1 MKKTIFALFAVASM
15 AVATAADYTNGVF
28 VLNEDWYGHN
38 PSSINYYGYADSAF
52 TFNIYKLQN
61 EGLTLGNTTQFA
73 QLYGDNIYFMSKQNW
88 GSSAG
93 RLIVADAK
101 TLVRKC
107 SIEALGADG
116 RSYCGVTPAKGY
128 VGTASGLYVFDQVN
142 LKLGSKIEG
151 TDYEIGDMI
160 RVGNYVY
167 AVAGGAQL
175 LVINPETDNVVKS
188 ISISKLST
196 VFVSNSGNVYANVNS
211 ASWGLPSSSATE
223 QFLRIDPKTLE
234 VADTIKVPMAAQ
246 NAAFAWKH
254 TAPAVDPEADAIYY
268 SPAESS
274 SIICKYDF
282 KTGEFTK
289 EFATFPSGH
298 IMYGAVVGVDPH
310 NGDLLATTMEGYS
323 STNYWLEVFDR
334 TTGALKKSVAL
345 SKANY
350 WFPSMLFYPDTQ
362 MPVINIDD
370 CNIEVNSGAHYNLLT
385 TVTDAD
391 NQAALIITT
400 AESADSTVATAEVDG
415 FTLTLKGVASGSTTV
430 KVTACSNGKTVTR
443 DVKVK
448 VGSATGVSD
457 VDANREVASV
467 TYYNV
472 AGVAQTT
479 PFNGVNVVV
488 TRYTDGTI
496 STVKR
501 VVR

>member
-1 MKKTIFALFAVASM
+1 MKKTVFALLAAATM
-15 AVATAADYTNGVF
+15 TVATATEYTNGVF

-38 PSSINYYGYADSAF
+38 PSSLNYYGYADSAF
-52 TFNIYKLQN
+52 SFNVYKLQN
-61 EGLTLGNTTQFA
+61 QGLTLGNTTQFA

-88 GSSAG
+88 GSDGG

-101 TLVRKC
+101 TLVRKR

-116 RSYCGVTPAKGY
+116 RSYCGVTPDKGY

-142 LKLGSKIEG
+142 LTLGSKIDG

-167 AVAGGAQL
+167 VAAGGAQL
-175 LVINPETDNVVKS
+175 LVVNPETDKVVKS

-196 VFVSNSGNVYANVNS
+196 VFVSKSGNVYANVNS
-211 ASWGLPSSSATE
+211 TTWGLPSSTATE

-234 VADTIKVPMAAQ
+234 VADTINVPMAAQ
-246 NAAFAWKH
+246 NTAFAWKH
-254 TAPAVDPEADAIYY
+254 SAPAVDPEADVIYY

-282 KTGEFTK
+282 TTGEFTK

-345 SKANY
+345 SKAGY
-350 WFPSMLFYPDTQ
+350 WFPAMLFYPDTQ

-370 CNIEVNSGAHYNLLT
+370 CNFEVGSGATYNLLA

-400 AESADSTVATAEVDG
+400 AQSADTTVATVEVDG
-415 FTLTLKGVASGSTTV
+415 FDLILKGVASGSTTV

-457 VDANREVASV
+457 VDASREVAGV

-472 AGVAQTT
+472 AGVAQST
-479 PFNGVNVVV
+479 PFDGVNIVV
-488 TRYTDGTI
+488 TRYTDGTT

>member
-1 MKKTIFALFAVASM
+1 MKKTIFALLAMASM
-15 AVATAADYTNGVF
+15 ATAVAAEYTNGVF

-38 PSSINYYGYADSAF
+38 PSSLNYYGYADSAF

-61 EGLTLGNTTQFA
+61 QGLTLGNTTQFA

-88 GSSAG
+88 GADGG

-101 TLVRKC
+101 TIVRKR
-107 SIEALGADG
+107 SISELGADG
-116 RSYCGVTPAKGY
+116 RSYCGVNPAKGY
-128 VGTASGLYVFDQVN
+128 VGTASGLYVFDQTN
-142 LKLGSKIEG
+142 LTLGSKIDG

-175 LVINPETDNVVKS
+175 LVVNPETDKVVKS
-188 ISISKLST
+188 IGISNLST

-211 ASWGLPSSSATE
+211 ATWGLPSSSATE

-234 VADTIKVPMAAQ
+234 VADTVKVPMAAQ
-246 NAAFAWKH
+246 NTSFAWKH
-254 TAPAVDPEADAIYY
+254 SAPAVDPEADVIYY

-282 KTGEFTK
+282 KSGEFTK

-298 IMYGAVVGVDPH
+298 IMYGAVVGIDPH
-310 NGDLLATTMEGYS
+310 NGDLLATTMAGYS

-334 TTGALKKSVAL
+334 TTGALKKSVQL
-345 SKANY
+345 SKPNY
-350 WFPSMLFYPDTQ
+350 WFPAMMFFPDTQ
-362 MPVINIDD
+362 LPVINIDD
-370 CNIEVNSGAHYNLLT
+370 VELAVGSGATYNLLT

-391 NQAALIITT
+391 NQAALIVTT
-400 AESADSTVATAEVDG
+400 ATSTDSSVVKATIDG
-415 FTLTLKGVASGSTTV
+415 FNLTLEGVASGAATV
-430 KVTACSNGKTVTR
+430 RVEACSNGKTVSR
-443 DVKVK
+443 DIKVK
-448 VGSATGVSD
+448 VGSTTGVD
-457 VDANREVASV
+457 NVDAERQVADV

-472 AGVAQTT
+472 AGVAKQE
-479 PFNGVNVVV
+479 PFNGVNIVV
-488 TRYTDGTI
+488 TRYTDGTT

-501 VVR
+501 VIR